1 MVGDSFG
8 RAAWGWAL
16 AALMVG
22 FIVGG
27 LVSLRWRPR
36 HGLYAGTAL
45 LSLTAAAV
53 GFDRWLV
60 VVGIVMGGSSLLA
73 LLSPSVRHLERR
85 RDVAADEVGAS

>member
-53 GFDRWLV
+53 GFDRWLM
-60 VVGIVMGGSSLLA
+60 VVGIVRGASLLA
-73 LLSPSVRHLERR
+73 PLSPSVRHLERR

>member
-8 RAAWGWAL
+8 RAAWGRAL

-53 GFDRWLV
+53 GFDRWLM
-60 VVGIVMGGSSLLA
+60 VVGIVMGG
-73 LLSPSVRHLERR
+73 
-85 RDVAADEVGAS
+85 VAARSAVAQRAAPGAPP